1 MTNLLKEAFDKAS
14 ELPPEEQ
21 DTFARFLLA
30 ELQSEAWWSDA
41 FARSQDVLADL
52 ADEARQE
59 FRAGKTDI
67 LDPDNL

>member
-30 ELQSEAWWSDA
+30 ELESEARWSQA
-41 FARSQDVLADL
+41 FARSQDVLAKL
-52 ADEARQE
+52 ADEALEE
-59 FRAGKTDI
+59 FRAGKTEI
-67 LDPDNL
+67 LDPDDL

>member
-30 ELQSEAWWSDA
+30 ELQSEARWSNA
-41 FARSQDVLADL
+41 FAQSQDVLATL
-52 ADEARQE
+52 ADEALQE